1 MPCLAS
7 AKYSGRVPV
16 PSIRLYSKRR
26 IIHVYIDPSV
36 YSVVCGV
43 LPVIVPTSMSEA
55 ESVLDGK
62 GFTISWRAYACAY
75 SNQMPRSNSE
85 VFLERFNVLLWTT
98 AISNRR
104 LQLDYILE
112 PGYFRGLT

>member
-26 IIHVYIDPSV
+26 IIHVYIDSSV

-43 LPVIVPTSMSEA
+43 LPVIIPTSMSEA
-55 ESVLDGK
+55 ESVLDDK

-75 SNQMPRSNSE
+75 SNQMPHSKYE
-85 VFLERFNVLLWTT
+85 VFLERFDALPRATT
-98 AISNRR
+98 ISNHG
-104 LQLDYILE
+104 LQLDHLLE

>member
-43 LPVIVPTSMSEA
+43 LPVIIPTSMSEA

-75 SNQMPRSNSE
+75 SKIKCHTPSLKS
-85 VFLERFNVLLWTT
+85 
-98 AISNRR
+98 S
-104 LQLDYILE
+104 
-112 PGYFRGLT
+112 